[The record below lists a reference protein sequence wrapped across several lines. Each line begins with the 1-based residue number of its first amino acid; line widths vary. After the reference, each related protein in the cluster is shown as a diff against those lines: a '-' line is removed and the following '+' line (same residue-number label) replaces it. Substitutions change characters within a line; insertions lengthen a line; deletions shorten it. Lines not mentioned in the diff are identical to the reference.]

1 MGSHLPDG
9 REPGPQSRRME
20 EGRRVSGAVLP
31 AMTVLFIACFIGI
44 PLAVVAATDSE
55 GVIYATLGVLAV
67 AFVVGMW
74 LVARRFRPAA
84 APEPD
89 QFEVFAQPP
98 EVWRGEKVEADLAI
112 LDPDG
117 LGEGIEVGV
126 VCVERYD
133 RPVTSR
139 TEQGTVTERKTG
151 EAVAYERWLPAWRI
165 AEPQTFRFTIPLD
178 APYSHEGDCLSFAW
192 RVSAREQGARGAAE
206 TSDDP
211 IWVLP

>member
-1 MGSHLPDG
+1 
-9 REPGPQSRRME
+9 ME

-31 AMTVLFIACFIGI
+31 TLTVLFIACFIGI
-44 PLAVVAATDSE
+44 PLGVVAATDSE
-55 GVIYATLGVLAV
+55 GVIYATLGILAV
-67 AFVVGMW
+67 VFVVGMW

-89 QFEVFAQPP
+89 QFEVFAEPI
-98 EVWRGEKVEADLAI
+98 EVWRGEEIEADLAI
-112 LDPDG
+112 LEPDG
-117 LGEGIEVGV
+117 LGDGIEVGV

-139 TEQGTVTERKTG
+139 TDDGTVTERAIG
-151 EAVAYERWLPAWRI
+151 EAIAYERWLPAWRI
-165 AEPQTFRFTIPLD
+165 DEPQTFSFTIPPD
-178 APYSHEGDCLSFAW
+178 APYSYEGECLSFAW
-192 RVSAREQGARGAAE
+192 RVSARERGTRGAAE